1 MCVSGYKYVYICIY
15 VSVYFCICLCMG
27 MLCMCVCVEH
37 TFEES
42 NFSIHHESLGFN
54 ELRL

>member
-15 VSVYFCICLCMG
+15 VSVYFCICLYMG
-27 MLCMCVCVEH
+27 MLCVCVGVEH

-42 NFSIHHESLGFN
+42 DFSIHHGSLGFN